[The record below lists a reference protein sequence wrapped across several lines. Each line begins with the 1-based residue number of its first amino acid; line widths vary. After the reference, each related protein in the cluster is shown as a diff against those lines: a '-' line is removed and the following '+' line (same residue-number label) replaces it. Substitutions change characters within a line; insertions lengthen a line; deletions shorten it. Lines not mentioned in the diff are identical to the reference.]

1 MAETNLA
8 LAVSAIII
16 AYQSAKDLMYSIRLL
31 ENHWGRSADIVR
43 KENALLDALIAG
55 ENQISSRYAT
65 LYNEIGERY
74 RMADGMVDTW
84 KALISR

>member
-31 ENHWGRSADIVR
+31 ENHWGRSADLMT

-65 LYNEIGERY
+65 IYHEIGERY
-74 RMADGMVDTW
+74 RMADGTSHIEQAV
-84 KALISR
+84 INR